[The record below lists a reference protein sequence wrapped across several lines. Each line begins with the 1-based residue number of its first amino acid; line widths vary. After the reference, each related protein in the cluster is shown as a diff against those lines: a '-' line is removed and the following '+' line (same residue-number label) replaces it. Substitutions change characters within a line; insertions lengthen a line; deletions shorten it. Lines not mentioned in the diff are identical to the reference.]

1 MGWGEVSG
9 LRPSYPGGGQATD
22 GEAGRSHGPQ
32 EGRGKKGK
40 KREGGKKEEGE
51 GGWESLGGAKP
62 ALENKPNAHGRQA
75 ASQLGTRCREARELG
90 TSPRF

>member
-22 GEAGRSHGPQ
+22 GEAGRSDGP
-32 EGRGKKGK
+32 
-40 KREGGKKEEGE
+40 KREGEKREKRERGKKEEGE

-90 TSPRF
+90 TSPKI

>member
-1 MGWGEVSG
+1 VKSVVSV
-9 LRPSYPGGGQATD
+9 PPIQA
-22 GEAGRSHGPQ
+22 AGRRRTAKPAAATGPKR
-32 EGRGKKGK
+32 EGEKKGK
-40 KREGGKKEEGE
+40 KEREERKKRER